1 MSLYEHLE
9 QDYECFVLLGFG
21 LCSISPL
28 PGMLSKGDESLSRFL
43 ASVFGSVWIGS
54 KKILIK

>member
-28 PGMLSKGDESLSRFL
+28 PGMLSKSDESLSRFL
-43 ASVFGSVWIGS
+43 ASVFGSGWI
-54 KKILIK
+54 